1 MISVLYLD
9 IRGGG
14 GVIKAGSDEA
24 SLLDPLSLL
33 WFRTS
38 ICFVILNQSILLNTT
53 FRLSSIS
60 PAFLKALLYNFI
72 VKVLLENY

>member
-33 WFRTS
+33 
-38 ICFVILNQSILLNTT
+38 
-53 FRLSSIS
+53 
-60 PAFLKALLYNFI
+60 
-72 VKVLLENY
+72 